1 MYVVG
6 ICGLDVYYWKRG
18 RIGDFIFI
26 VFMVFGYE
34 LSGIVFVV
42 GEGVINFKVGKY
54 IMFYR
59 EGKL

>member
-6 ICGLDVYYWKRG
+6 ICGLDVYYWKKG

-34 LSGIVFVV
+34 LSGVVFVV
-42 GEGVINFKVGKY
+42 GEGVIYFKVG
-54 IMFYR
+54 
-59 EGKL
+59 